1 MNRIRELRTARGWR
15 QLDLAELLNT
25 SPQAIGNYE
34 SEYRGMDVETIR
46 RLCDI
51 FEVSADYLLCRS
63 QQPGSPIT
71 DEEWEIIEAFRNA
84 DEDARAMVKLALKR
98 YTGEKIK
105 GEVS

>member
-1 MNRIRELRTARGWR
+1 MNRIKELRTRAGLR
-15 QLDLAELLNT
+15 QADLAIKLNT
-25 SPQAIGNYE
+25 NQQTIGRYE
-34 SEYRGMDVETIR
+34 TGSRGLDVETIYK
-46 RLCDI
+46 LCDI